1 MNNKINDD
9 KTDAPRSL
17 KTVAG
22 SCQSTMI
29 ALRGQG
35 QAHTRGSTVAMS
47 AWRMRERRMGKERKA
62 EFKKYGGPSSYKHTE
77 GSHIGG

>member
-1 MNNKINDD
+1 
-9 KTDAPRSL
+9 
-17 KTVAG
+17 
-22 SCQSTMI
+22 MI

-47 AWRMRERRMGKERKA
+47 AWRMRERRTGKERKA
-62 EFKKYGGPSSYKHTE
+62 EFKKYGGTSSYKHTE